1 MQARWRFALAVAV
14 LAALMT
20 GPFVL
25 TGVMVWADASG
36 EARATLRLLAGQWLP
51 LGLLTTATGFALGI
65 ALLARLFRHYVQG
78 LLRMAEG
85 LDVLRRANPG
95 FRVPEEGPREV
106 VALAQAINRIADE
119 RDRLLAGLD
128 ERVLEARRAVEEERN
143 RLAALMAQLAEAV
156 IVCNAEG
163 RIILYNEAA
172 RRLERAFGA
181 PATAA
186 ASGWIGLGRS
196 IHALLDPDL
205 VAHVFDSIDALR
217 GQGEV
222 HPSMQVVTAT
232 PAGALIRVRVSP
244 IAGEAA
250 GEEISGYVLML
261 EDVTDQIEREAS
273 RNELL
278 FELTEGNRAAIA
290 NIRLAA
296 EMLHLPDVDEAMRA
310 RFHAVIVREVE
321 AVSERLEAA
330 SRAFA
335 DALRARWP
343 LEPMRGAD
351 LVRAA
356 EAYLRRRLD
365 VALKL
370 EILDEELWF
379 DADHFSL
386 LQALAFLAG
395 RLVEDYGVRTLR
407 LRLSGDDRLVY
418 LDLMWS
424 GGSLSNEIVTGWELE
439 PLGLGGT
446 RSPLTLRDV
455 LERHGAAMWFDR
467 EKARHRAFVR
477 LALPRKRSVRR
488 LPPPATPA
496 VPTTQ
501 EEGRPE
507 FYDFDLF
514 AWSAEATALEDRP
527 LTELSYTV
535 FDTETTGLDPAGG
548 DEIIQI
554 GATRIVN
561 GRLLKHESF
570 EQLIDPRRPLDPASI
585 AVHHITPEM
594 LEGQPT
600 IEEVLPAFHRF
611 AQDTV
616 LVAHNAAFDMRFL
629 QLKEEK
635 LGIRFDQ
642 PVLDTLLL
650 AAFILPNQE
659 HSLEALARYFG
670 VRVFGRHTALGDALV
685 TAEIFLKMIP
695 LLAEKGV
702 VTLRQAR
709 EASQQ
714 TYYARLRY

>member
-25 TGVMVWADASG
+25 TAVMVWADTPAETRS
-36 EARATLRLLAGQWLP
+36 ALHLLADRWLP
-51 LGLLTTATGFALGI
+51 LGVLTTLAGFAVGI
-65 ALLARLFRHYVQG
+65 ALLGRLFRHYVQG

-85 LDVLRRANPG
+85 LDVLRRANSG

-106 VALAQAINRIADE
+106 VSLAQAINRLADD
-119 RDRLLAGLD
+119 RDRLLAELD
-128 ERVLEARRAVEEERN
+128 ARVSEARRAVEEERN

-172 RRLERAFGA
+172 RRLERAFGTS
-181 PATAA
+181 ATA

-205 VAHVFDSIDALR
+205 VAYVFDALEARR
-217 GQGEV
+217 GGGEA
-222 HPSMQVVTAT
+222 HPQLQVVTAT
-232 PAGALIRVRVSP
+232 PAGSLIRVRVSP

-261 EDVTDQIEREAS
+261 EDVTEQIEREAA

-310 RFHAVIVREVE
+310 RFHAVIAREVE

-356 EAYLRRRLD
+356 AAYLQRRLE

-407 LRLSGDDRLVY
+407 LRLSGDERLVY

-439 PLGLGGT
+439 PLSLGGT
-446 RSPLTLRDV
+446 RSPLTLREV

-477 LALPRKRSVRR
+477 LALPRKQSVR
-488 LPPPATPA
+488 LPPAA
-496 VPTTQ
+496 APTMPPL

-514 AWSAEATALEDRP
+514 AWSDKAGALEDRP

-535 FDTETTGLDPAGG
+535 FDTETTGLDPTGG

-600 IEEVLPAFHRF
+600 IAEVLPAFHRF
-611 AQDTV
+611 AHDTV

-650 AAFILPNQE
+650 AAFLLPNQE
-659 HSLEALARYFG
+659 HSLEALALYFG

>member
-25 TGVMVWADASG
+25 TAVMVWADTPAETRS
-36 EARATLRLLAGQWLP
+36 ALHLLADRWLP
-51 LGLLTTATGFALGI
+51 LGVLTTLAGFAVGI
-65 ALLARLFRHYVQG
+65 ALLGRLFRHYVQG

-85 LDVLRRANPG
+85 LDVLRRANSG

-106 VALAQAINRIADE
+106 VSLAQAINRLADD
-119 RDRLLAGLD
+119 RDRLLAELD
-128 ERVLEARRAVEEERN
+128 ARVSEARRAVEEERN

-172 RRLERAFGA
+172 RRLERAFGTS
-181 PATAA
+181 ATA

-205 VAHVFDSIDALR
+205 VAYVFDALEARR
-217 GQGEV
+217 GGGEA
-222 HPSMQVVTAT
+222 HPQLQVVTAT
-232 PAGALIRVRVSP
+232 PAGSLIRVRVSP
-244 IAGEAA
+244 IAGEAT

-261 EDVTDQIEREAS
+261 EDVTEQIEREAA

-310 RFHAVIVREVE
+310 RFHAVIAREVE

-356 EAYLRRRLD
+356 AAYLQRRLE

-407 LRLSGDDRLVY
+407 LRLSGDERLVY

-439 PLGLGGT
+439 PLSLGGT
-446 RSPLTLRDV
+446 RSPLTLREV

-477 LALPRKRSVRR
+477 LALPRKQSVR
-488 LPPPATPA
+488 LPPAA
-496 VPTTQ
+496 APTMPPL

-514 AWSAEATALEDRP
+514 AWSDKAGALEDRP
-527 LTELSYTV
+527 LAELSYTV

-600 IEEVLPAFHRF
+600 IAEVLPAFHRF
-611 AQDTV
+611 AHDTV

-650 AAFILPNQE
+650 AAFLLPNQE
-659 HSLEALARYFG
+659 HSLEALALYFG

>member
-1 MQARWRFALAVAV
+1 MQARWRFALTVAV

-25 TGVMVWADASG
+25 TAVMVWADTPAETRS
-36 EARATLRLLAGQWLP
+36 ALHLLADRWLP
-51 LGLLTTATGFALGI
+51 LGVLTTLAGFAVGI
-65 ALLARLFRHYVQG
+65 ALLGRLFRHYVQG

-106 VALAQAINRIADE
+106 VSLAQAINRLADD
-119 RDRLLAGLD
+119 RDRLLAELD
-128 ERVLEARRAVEEERN
+128 ARVSEARRAVEEERN

-172 RRLERAFGA
+172 RRLERAFGTS
-181 PATAA
+181 ATA

-205 VAHVFDSIDALR
+205 VAYVFDALEARR
-217 GQGEV
+217 GGGEA
-222 HPSMQVVTAT
+222 HPQLQVVTAT
-232 PAGALIRVRVSP
+232 PAGSLIRVRVSP

-261 EDVTDQIEREAS
+261 EDVTEQIEREAA

-310 RFHAVIVREVE
+310 RFHAVIAREVE

-356 EAYLRRRLD
+356 AAYLQRRLE

-407 LRLSGDDRLVY
+407 LRLSGDERLVY

-439 PLGLGGT
+439 PLSLGGT
-446 RSPLTLRDV
+446 RSPLTLREV

-477 LALPRKRSVRR
+477 LALPRKQSVR
-488 LPPPATPA
+488 LPPAA
-496 VPTTQ
+496 VPTMPPL

-514 AWSAEATALEDRP
+514 AWSDKAGALEDRP

-535 FDTETTGLDPAGG
+535 FDTETTGLDPTGG

-600 IEEVLPAFHRF
+600 IAEVLPAFHRF
-611 AQDTV
+611 AHDTV

-635 LGIRFDQ
+635 LRIRFDQ

-650 AAFILPNQE
+650 AAFLLPNQE
-659 HSLEALARYFG
+659 HSLEALALYFG

>member
-25 TGVMVWADASG
+25 TAVMIWADTPAETRS
-36 EARATLRLLAGQWLP
+36 ALHLLADRWLP
-51 LGLLTTATGFALGI
+51 LGVLTTLAGFAVGI
-65 ALLARLFRHYVQG
+65 ALLGRLFRHYVQG

-85 LDVLRRANPG
+85 LDVLRRANSG

-106 VALAQAINRIADE
+106 VSLAQAINRLADD
-119 RDRLLAGLD
+119 RDRLLAELD
-128 ERVLEARRAVEEERN
+128 ARVSEARRAVEEERN

-172 RRLERAFGA
+172 RRLERAFGTS
-181 PATAA
+181 ATA

-205 VAHVFDSIDALR
+205 VAYVFDTLEARR
-217 GQGEV
+217 GQGEA
-222 HPSMQVVTAT
+222 HPQLQVVTAT
-232 PAGALIRVRVSP
+232 PAGSLIRVRVSP
-244 IAGEAA
+244 IAGEAT

-261 EDVTDQIEREAS
+261 EDVTEQIEREAA

-310 RFHAVIVREVE
+310 RFHAVIAREVE

-356 EAYLRRRLD
+356 PAYLQRRLE

-407 LRLSGDDRLVY
+407 LRLSGDERLVY

-424 GGSLSNEIVTGWELE
+424 GVSLSNEIVTGWELE
-439 PLGLGGT
+439 PLSLGGT
-446 RSPLTLRDV
+446 RSPLTLREV

-477 LALPRKRSVRR
+477 LALPRKQSVR
-488 LPPPATPA
+488 LPPAA
-496 VPTTQ
+496 VPTMPPL

-514 AWSAEATALEDRP
+514 AWSDKAGALEDRP
-527 LTELSYTV
+527 LAELSYTV

-600 IEEVLPAFHRF
+600 IAEVLPAFHRF
-611 AQDTV
+611 AHDTV

-650 AAFILPNQE
+650 AAFLLPNQE
-659 HSLEALARYFG
+659 HSLEALALYFG

-702 VTLRQAR
+702 ITLRQAR

>member
-25 TGVMVWADASG
+25 TAVMIWADTPAETRS
-36 EARATLRLLAGQWLP
+36 ALHLLADRWLP
-51 LGLLTTATGFALGI
+51 LGVLTTLAGFAVGI
-65 ALLARLFRHYVQG
+65 ALLGRLFRHYVQG

-106 VALAQAINRIADE
+106 VSLAQAINRLADD
-119 RDRLLAGLD
+119 RDRLLAELD
-128 ERVLEARRAVEEERN
+128 ARVSEARRAVEEERN

-172 RRLERAFGA
+172 RRLERAFGTS
-181 PATAA
+181 ATA

-205 VAHVFDSIDALR
+205 VAYVFDTLEARR
-217 GQGEV
+217 GQGEA
-222 HPSMQVVTAT
+222 HPQLQVVTAT
-232 PAGALIRVRVSP
+232 PAGSLIRVRVSP
-244 IAGEAA
+244 IAGEAT

-261 EDVTDQIEREAS
+261 EDVTEQIEREAA

-310 RFHAVIVREVE
+310 RFHAVIAREVE

-356 EAYLRRRLD
+356 AAYLQRRLE
-365 VALKL
+365 VAVKL

-407 LRLSGDDRLVY
+407 LRLSGDERLVY

-446 RSPLTLRDV
+446 RSPLTLREV

-477 LALPRKRSVRR
+477 LALPRKQSVR
-488 LPPPATPA
+488 LPPAA
-496 VPTTQ
+496 VPTMPPL

-514 AWSAEATALEDRP
+514 AWSDKAGALEDRP
-527 LTELSYTV
+527 LAELSYTV

-600 IEEVLPAFHRF
+600 IAEVLPAFHRF
-611 AQDTV
+611 AHDTV

-650 AAFILPNQE
+650 AAFLLPNQE
-659 HSLEALARYFG
+659 HSLEALALYFG

-702 VTLRQAR
+702 ITLRQAR

>member
-25 TGVMVWADASG
+25 TAVMIWADTPAETRS
-36 EARATLRLLAGQWLP
+36 ALHLLADRWLP
-51 LGLLTTATGFALGI
+51 LGVLTTLAGFAVGI
-65 ALLARLFRHYVQG
+65 ALLGRLFRHYVQG

-106 VALAQAINRIADE
+106 VALAQAINRLADD
-119 RDRLLAGLD
+119 RDRLLAELD
-128 ERVLEARRAVEEERN
+128 ARVSEARRAVEEERN

-172 RRLERAFGA
+172 RRLERAFGTS
-181 PATAA
+181 ATA

-205 VAHVFDSIDALR
+205 VAYVFDALEARR
-217 GQGEV
+217 GGGEA
-222 HPSMQVVTAT
+222 HPQLQVVTAT
-232 PAGALIRVRVSP
+232 PAGSLIRVRVSP

-261 EDVTDQIEREAS
+261 EDVTEQIEREAA

-310 RFHAVIVREVE
+310 RFHAVIAREVE

-356 EAYLRRRLD
+356 AAYLQRRLE

-407 LRLSGDDRLVY
+407 LRLSGDERLVY

-439 PLGLGGT
+439 PLSLGGT
-446 RSPLTLRDV
+446 RSPLTLREV

-477 LALPRKRSVRR
+477 LALPRKQSVR
-488 LPPPATPA
+488 LPPAA
-496 VPTTQ
+496 APTMPPL

-514 AWSAEATALEDRP
+514 AWSDKAGALEDRP

-600 IEEVLPAFHRF
+600 IAEVLPAFHRF
-611 AQDTV
+611 AHDTV

-650 AAFILPNQE
+650 AAFLLPNQE
-659 HSLEALARYFG
+659 HSLEALALYFG

-702 VTLRQAR
+702 ITLRQAR

-714 TYYARLRY
+714 TSYARLRY

>member
-25 TGVMVWADASG
+25 TAVMIWADTPAETRS
-36 EARATLRLLAGQWLP
+36 ALHLLADRWLP
-51 LGLLTTATGFALGI
+51 LGVLTTLAGFAVGI
-65 ALLARLFRHYVQG
+65 ALLGRLFRHYVQG

-106 VALAQAINRIADE
+106 VSLAQAINRLADD
-119 RDRLLAGLD
+119 RDRLLAELD
-128 ERVLEARRAVEEERN
+128 ARVSEARRAVEEERN

-172 RRLERAFGA
+172 RRLERAFGTS
-181 PATAA
+181 ATA

-205 VAHVFDSIDALR
+205 VAYVFDALEARR
-217 GQGEV
+217 GGGEA
-222 HPSMQVVTAT
+222 HPQLQVVTAT
-232 PAGALIRVRVSP
+232 PAGSLIRVRVSP
-244 IAGEAA
+244 IAGEAT

-261 EDVTDQIEREAS
+261 EDVTEQIEREAA

-310 RFHAVIVREVE
+310 RFHAVIAREVE

-356 EAYLRRRLD
+356 AAYLQRRLE

-407 LRLSGDDRLVY
+407 LRLSGDERLVY

-446 RSPLTLRDV
+446 RSPLTLREV

-477 LALPRKRSVRR
+477 LALPRKQSVR
-488 LPPPATPA
+488 LPPAA
-496 VPTTQ
+496 VPTMPPL

-514 AWSAEATALEDRP
+514 AWSDKAGALEDRP

-600 IEEVLPAFHRF
+600 IAEVLPAFHRF
-611 AQDTV
+611 AHDTV

-650 AAFILPNQE
+650 AAFLLPNQE
-659 HSLEALARYFG
+659 HSLEALALYFG

>member
-25 TGVMVWADASG
+25 TAVMIWADTPAETRS
-36 EARATLRLLAGQWLP
+36 ALHLLADRWLP
-51 LGLLTTATGFALGI
+51 LGVLTTLAGFAVGI
-65 ALLARLFRHYVQG
+65 ALLGRLFRHYVQG

-106 VALAQAINRIADE
+106 VALAQAINRLADD
-119 RDRLLAGLD
+119 RDRLLAELD
-128 ERVLEARRAVEEERN
+128 ARVSEARRAVEEERN

-172 RRLERAFGA
+172 RRLERAFGTS
-181 PATAA
+181 ATA

-205 VAHVFDSIDALR
+205 VAYVFDALEARR
-217 GQGEV
+217 GGGEA
-222 HPSMQVVTAT
+222 HPQLQVVTAT
-232 PAGALIRVRVSP
+232 PAGSLIRVRVSP

-261 EDVTDQIEREAS
+261 EDVTEQIEREAA

-310 RFHAVIVREVE
+310 RFHAVIAREVE

-356 EAYLRRRLD
+356 AAYLQRRLE

-407 LRLSGDDRLVY
+407 LRLSGDERLVY

-439 PLGLGGT
+439 PLSLGGT
-446 RSPLTLRDV
+446 RSPLTLREV

-477 LALPRKRSVRR
+477 LALPRKQSVR
-488 LPPPATPA
+488 LPPAA
-496 VPTTQ
+496 APTMPPL

-514 AWSAEATALEDRP
+514 AWSDKAGALEDRP

-600 IEEVLPAFHRF
+600 IAEVLPAFHRF
-611 AQDTV
+611 AHDTV

-650 AAFILPNQE
+650 AAFLLPNQE
-659 HSLEALARYFG
+659 HSLEALALYFG

>member
-25 TGVMVWADASG
+25 TAVMIWADTPAETRS
-36 EARATLRLLAGQWLP
+36 ALHLLADRWLP
-51 LGLLTTATGFALGI
+51 LGVLTTLAGFAVGI
-65 ALLARLFRHYVQG
+65 ALLGRLFRHYVQG

-85 LDVLRRANPG
+85 LDVLRRANSG

-106 VALAQAINRIADE
+106 VSLAQAINRLADD
-119 RDRLLAGLD
+119 RDRLLAELD
-128 ERVLEARRAVEEERN
+128 ARVSEARRAVEEERN

-172 RRLERAFGA
+172 RRLERAFGTS
-181 PATAA
+181 ATA

-205 VAHVFDSIDALR
+205 VAYVFDALEARR
-217 GQGEV
+217 GGGEA
-222 HPSMQVVTAT
+222 HPQLQVVTAT
-232 PAGALIRVRVSP
+232 PAGSLIRVRVSP
-244 IAGEAA
+244 IAGEAT

-261 EDVTDQIEREAS
+261 EDVTEQIEREAA

-310 RFHAVIVREVE
+310 RFHAVIAREVE

-356 EAYLRRRLD
+356 AAYLQRRLE

-370 EILDEELWF
+370 EIHDEELWF

-407 LRLSGDDRLVY
+407 LRLSGDERLVY

-424 GGSLSNEIVTGWELE
+424 GGSLSNEIVTGWELD
-439 PLGLGGT
+439 PLSLGGT
-446 RSPLTLRDV
+446 RSPLTLREV

-477 LALPRKRSVRR
+477 LALPRKQSVR
-488 LPPPATPA
+488 LPPAA
-496 VPTTQ
+496 APTRPPL

-514 AWSAEATALEDRP
+514 AWSDKAGALEDRP
-527 LTELSYTV
+527 LAELSYTV

-600 IEEVLPAFHRF
+600 IAEVLPAFHRF
-611 AQDTV
+611 AHDTV

-635 LGIRFDQ
+635 LRIRFDQ

-650 AAFILPNQE
+650 AAFLLPNQE
-659 HSLEALARYFG
+659 HSLEALALYFG

>member
-25 TGVMVWADASG
+25 TAVMVWADTPAETRS
-36 EARATLRLLAGQWLP
+36 ALHLLADRWLP
-51 LGLLTTATGFALGI
+51 LGVLTTLAGFAVGI
-65 ALLARLFRHYVQG
+65 ALLGRLFRHYVQG

-85 LDVLRRANPG
+85 LDVLRRANSG

-106 VALAQAINRIADE
+106 VSLAQAINRLADD
-119 RDRLLAGLD
+119 RDRLLAELD
-128 ERVLEARRAVEEERN
+128 ARVSEARRAVEEERN

-172 RRLERAFGA
+172 RRLERAFGTS
-181 PATAA
+181 ATA

-205 VAHVFDSIDALR
+205 VAYVFDALEARR
-217 GQGEV
+217 GGGEA
-222 HPSMQVVTAT
+222 HPQLQVVTAT
-232 PAGALIRVRVSP
+232 PAGSLIRVRVSP

-261 EDVTDQIEREAS
+261 EDVTEQIEREAA

-310 RFHAVIVREVE
+310 RFHAVIAREVE

-356 EAYLRRRLD
+356 AAYLQRRLE

-407 LRLSGDDRLVY
+407 LRLSGDERLVY

-439 PLGLGGT
+439 PLSLGGT
-446 RSPLTLRDV
+446 RSPLTLREV

-477 LALPRKRSVRR
+477 LALPRKQSVR
-488 LPPPATPA
+488 LPPAA
-496 VPTTQ
+496 APTMPPL

-514 AWSAEATALEDRP
+514 AWSDKAGALEDRP
-527 LTELSYTV
+527 LAELSYTV
-535 FDTETTGLDPAGG
+535 FDTETTGLDPTGG

-600 IEEVLPAFHRF
+600 IAEVLPAFHRF
-611 AQDTV
+611 AHDTV

-650 AAFILPNQE
+650 AAFLLPNQE
-659 HSLEALARYFG
+659 HSLEALALYFG

>member
-25 TGVMVWADASG
+25 TAVMVWADTPAETRS
-36 EARATLRLLAGQWLP
+36 ALHLLADRWLP
-51 LGLLTTATGFALGI
+51 LGVLTTLAGFAVGI
-65 ALLARLFRHYVQG
+65 ALLGRLFRHYVQG

-106 VALAQAINRIADE
+106 VALAQAINRLADD
-119 RDRLLAGLD
+119 RDRLLAELD
-128 ERVLEARRAVEEERN
+128 ARVSEARRAVEEERN

-172 RRLERAFGA
+172 RRLERAFGTS
-181 PATAA
+181 ATA

-205 VAHVFDSIDALR
+205 VAYVFDALEARR
-217 GQGEV
+217 GGGEA
-222 HPSMQVVTAT
+222 HPQLQVVTAT
-232 PAGALIRVRVSP
+232 PAGSLIRVRVSP

-261 EDVTDQIEREAS
+261 EDVTEQIEREAA

-310 RFHAVIVREVE
+310 RFHAVIAREVE

-356 EAYLRRRLD
+356 AAYLQRRLE

-407 LRLSGDDRLVY
+407 LRLSGDERLVY

-446 RSPLTLRDV
+446 RSPLTLREV

-477 LALPRKRSVRR
+477 LALPRKQSVR
-488 LPPPATPA
+488 LPPAA
-496 VPTTQ
+496 APTMPPL

-514 AWSAEATALEDRP
+514 AWSDKAGALEDRP
-527 LTELSYTV
+527 LAELSYTV

-600 IEEVLPAFHRF
+600 IAEVLPAFHRF
-611 AQDTV
+611 AHDTV

-650 AAFILPNQE
+650 AAFLLPNQE
-659 HSLEALARYFG
+659 HSLEALALYFG

>member
-25 TGVMVWADASG
+25 TAVMVWADTPAETRS
-36 EARATLRLLAGQWLP
+36 ALHLLADRWLP
-51 LGLLTTATGFALGI
+51 LGVLTTLAGFAVGI
-65 ALLARLFRHYVQG
+65 ALLGRLFRHYVQG

-85 LDVLRRANPG
+85 LDVLRRANSG

-106 VALAQAINRIADE
+106 VSLAQAINRLADD
-119 RDRLLAGLD
+119 RDRLLAELD
-128 ERVLEARRAVEEERN
+128 ARVSEARRAVEEERN

-172 RRLERAFGA
+172 RRLERAFGTS
-181 PATAA
+181 ATA

-205 VAHVFDSIDALR
+205 VAYVFDALEARR
-217 GQGEV
+217 GGGEA
-222 HPSMQVVTAT
+222 HPQLQVVTAT
-232 PAGALIRVRVSP
+232 PAGSLIRVRVSP
-244 IAGEAA
+244 IAGEAT

-261 EDVTDQIEREAS
+261 EDVTEQIEREAA

-310 RFHAVIVREVE
+310 RFHAVIAREVE

-356 EAYLRRRLD
+356 AAYLQRRLE

-407 LRLSGDDRLVY
+407 LRLSGDERLVY

-439 PLGLGGT
+439 PLSLGGT
-446 RSPLTLRDV
+446 RSPLTLREV

-477 LALPRKRSVRR
+477 LALPRKQSVR
-488 LPPPATPA
+488 LPPAA
-496 VPTTQ
+496 VPTMPPL

-514 AWSAEATALEDRP
+514 AWSDKAGALEDRP
-527 LTELSYTV
+527 LAELSYTV

-600 IEEVLPAFHRF
+600 IAEVLPAFHRF
-611 AQDTV
+611 AHDTV

-650 AAFILPNQE
+650 AAFLLPNQE
-659 HSLEALARYFG
+659 HSLEALALYFG

-702 VTLRQAR
+702 ITLRQAR

>member
-25 TGVMVWADASG
+25 TAVMVWADTPAETRS
-36 EARATLRLLAGQWLP
+36 ALHLLADRWLP
-51 LGLLTTATGFALGI
+51 LGVLTTLAGFAVGI
-65 ALLARLFRHYVQG
+65 ALLGRLFRHYVQG

-85 LDVLRRANPG
+85 LDVLRRANSG

-106 VALAQAINRIADE
+106 VSLAQAINRLADD
-119 RDRLLAGLD
+119 RDRLLAELD
-128 ERVLEARRAVEEERN
+128 ARVSEARRAVEEERN

-172 RRLERAFGA
+172 RRLERAFGTS
-181 PATAA
+181 ATA

-205 VAHVFDSIDALR
+205 VAYVFDALEARR
-217 GQGEV
+217 GGGEA
-222 HPSMQVVTAT
+222 HPQLQVVTAT
-232 PAGALIRVRVSP
+232 PAGSLIRVRVSP
-244 IAGEAA
+244 IAGEAT

-261 EDVTDQIEREAS
+261 EDVTEQIEREAA

-310 RFHAVIVREVE
+310 RFHAVIAREVE

-356 EAYLRRRLD
+356 AAYLQRRLE

-407 LRLSGDDRLVY
+407 LRLSGDERLVY

-439 PLGLGGT
+439 PLSLGGT
-446 RSPLTLRDV
+446 RSPLTLREV

-477 LALPRKRSVRR
+477 LALPRKQSVR
-488 LPPPATPA
+488 LPPAA
-496 VPTTQ
+496 VPTMPPLK
-501 EEGRPE
+501 EGRPE

-514 AWSAEATALEDRP
+514 AWSDKAGALEDRP
-527 LTELSYTV
+527 LAELSYTV

-600 IEEVLPAFHRF
+600 IAEVLPAFHRF
-611 AQDTV
+611 AHDTV

-650 AAFILPNQE
+650 AAFLLPNQE
-659 HSLEALARYFG
+659 HSLEALALYFG

-702 VTLRQAR
+702 ITLRQAR

>member
-25 TGVMVWADASG
+25 TAVMIWADTPAETRS
-36 EARATLRLLAGQWLP
+36 ALHLLADRWLP
-51 LGLLTTATGFALGI
+51 LGVLTTLAGFAVGI
-65 ALLARLFRHYVQG
+65 ALLGRLFRHYVQG

-85 LDVLRRANPG
+85 LDVLRRANSG

-106 VALAQAINRIADE
+106 VSLAQAINRLADD
-119 RDRLLAGLD
+119 RDRLLAELD
-128 ERVLEARRAVEEERN
+128 ARVSEARRAVEEERN

-172 RRLERAFGA
+172 RRLERAFGTS
-181 PATAA
+181 ATA

-205 VAHVFDSIDALR
+205 VAYVFDTLEARR
-217 GQGEV
+217 GQGEA
-222 HPSMQVVTAT
+222 HPQLQVVTAT
-232 PAGALIRVRVSP
+232 PAGSLIRVRVSP
-244 IAGEAA
+244 IAGEAT

-261 EDVTDQIEREAS
+261 EDVTEQIEREAA

-310 RFHAVIVREVE
+310 RFHAVIAREVE

-356 EAYLRRRLD
+356 AAYLQRRLE

-407 LRLSGDDRLVY
+407 LRLSGDERLVY

-446 RSPLTLRDV
+446 RSPLTLREV

-477 LALPRKRSVRR
+477 LALPRKQSVR
-488 LPPPATPA
+488 LPPAA
-496 VPTTQ
+496 VPTMPPL

-514 AWSAEATALEDRP
+514 AWSDKAGALEDRP
-527 LTELSYTV
+527 LAELSYTV

-600 IEEVLPAFHRF
+600 IAEVLPAFHRF
-611 AQDTV
+611 AHDTV

-635 LGIRFDQ
+635 LRIRFDQ

-650 AAFILPNQE
+650 AAFLLPNQE
-659 HSLEALARYFG
+659 HSLEALALYFG

-702 VTLRQAR
+702 ITLRQAR

>member
-25 TGVMVWADASG
+25 TAVMIWADTPAETRS
-36 EARATLRLLAGQWLP
+36 ALHLLADRWLP
-51 LGLLTTATGFALGI
+51 LGVLTTLAGFAVGI
-65 ALLARLFRHYVQG
+65 ALLGRLFRHYVQG

-85 LDVLRRANPG
+85 LDVLRRANSG

-106 VALAQAINRIADE
+106 VSLAQAINRLADD
-119 RDRLLAGLD
+119 RDRLLAELD
-128 ERVLEARRAVEEERN
+128 ARVSEARRAVEEERN

-172 RRLERAFGA
+172 RRLERAFGTS
-181 PATAA
+181 ATA

-205 VAHVFDSIDALR
+205 VAYVFDALEARR
-217 GQGEV
+217 GGGEA
-222 HPSMQVVTAT
+222 HPQLQVVTAT
-232 PAGALIRVRVSP
+232 PAGSLIRVRVSP
-244 IAGEAA
+244 IAGEAT

-261 EDVTDQIEREAS
+261 EDVTEQIEREAA

-310 RFHAVIVREVE
+310 RFHAVIAREVE

-356 EAYLRRRLD
+356 AAYLQRRLE

-407 LRLSGDDRLVY
+407 LRLSGDERLVY

-439 PLGLGGT
+439 PLSLGGT
-446 RSPLTLRDV
+446 RSPLTLREV

-477 LALPRKRSVRR
+477 LALPRKQSVR
-488 LPPPATPA
+488 LPPAA
-496 VPTTQ
+496 VPTMPPL

-514 AWSAEATALEDRP
+514 AWSDKAGALEDRP

-535 FDTETTGLDPAGG
+535 FDTETTGLDPTGG

-570 EQLIDPRRPLDPASI
+570 EQLIDPRRPLDSASI

-600 IEEVLPAFHRF
+600 IAEVLPAFHRF
-611 AQDTV
+611 AHDTV

-635 LGIRFDQ
+635 LRIRFDQ

-650 AAFILPNQE
+650 AAFLLPNQE
-659 HSLEALARYFG
+659 HSLEALALYFG

-702 VTLRQAR
+702 ITLRQAR

>member
-25 TGVMVWADASG
+25 TAVMIWADTPAETRS
-36 EARATLRLLAGQWLP
+36 ALHLLADRWLP
-51 LGLLTTATGFALGI
+51 LGVLTTLAGFAVGI
-65 ALLARLFRHYVQG
+65 ALLGRLFRHYVQG

-106 VALAQAINRIADE
+106 VALAQAINRLADD
-119 RDRLLAGLD
+119 RDRLLAELD
-128 ERVLEARRAVEEERN
+128 ARVSEARRAVEEERN

-172 RRLERAFGA
+172 RRLERAFGTS
-181 PATAA
+181 ATA

-205 VAHVFDSIDALR
+205 VAYVFDTLEARR
-217 GQGEV
+217 GQGEA
-222 HPSMQVVTAT
+222 HPQLQVVTAT
-232 PAGALIRVRVSP
+232 PAGSLIRVRVSP

-261 EDVTDQIEREAS
+261 EDVTEQIEREAA

-310 RFHAVIVREVE
+310 RFHAVIAREVE

-356 EAYLRRRLD
+356 AAYLQRRLE

-407 LRLSGDDRLVY
+407 LRLSGDERLVY

-446 RSPLTLRDV
+446 RSPLTLREV

-477 LALPRKRSVRR
+477 LALPRKQSVR
-488 LPPPATPA
+488 LPPAA
-496 VPTTQ
+496 VPTMPPL

-514 AWSAEATALEDRP
+514 AWSDKAGALEDRP
-527 LTELSYTV
+527 LAELSYTV
-535 FDTETTGLDPAGG
+535 FDTETTGLDATGG

-600 IEEVLPAFHRF
+600 IAEVLPAFHRF
-611 AQDTV
+611 AHDTV

-650 AAFILPNQE
+650 AAFLLPNQE
-659 HSLEALARYFG
+659 HSLEALALYFG

-702 VTLRQAR
+702 ITLRQAR

>member
-25 TGVMVWADASG
+25 TAVMVWADTPAETRS
-36 EARATLRLLAGQWLP
+36 ALHLLADRWLP
-51 LGLLTTATGFALGI
+51 LGVLTTLAGFAVGI
-65 ALLARLFRHYVQG
+65 ALLGRLFRHYVQG

-85 LDVLRRANPG
+85 LDVLRRANSG

-106 VALAQAINRIADE
+106 VSLAQAINRLADD
-119 RDRLLAGLD
+119 RDRLLAELD
-128 ERVLEARRAVEEERN
+128 ARVSEARRAVEEERN

-172 RRLERAFGA
+172 RRLERAFGTS
-181 PATAA
+181 ATA

-205 VAHVFDSIDALR
+205 VAYVFDALEARR
-217 GQGEV
+217 GGGEA
-222 HPSMQVVTAT
+222 HPQLQVVTAT
-232 PAGALIRVRVSP
+232 PAGSLIRVRVSP
-244 IAGEAA
+244 IAGEAT

-261 EDVTDQIEREAS
+261 EDVTEQIEREAA

-310 RFHAVIVREVE
+310 RFHAVIAREVE

-356 EAYLRRRLD
+356 AAYLQRRLE

-407 LRLSGDDRLVY
+407 LRLSGDERLVY

-439 PLGLGGT
+439 PLSLGGT
-446 RSPLTLRDV
+446 RSPLTLREV

-477 LALPRKRSVRR
+477 LALPRKQSVR
-488 LPPPATPA
+488 LPPAA
-496 VPTTQ
+496 APTMPPL

-514 AWSAEATALEDRP
+514 AWSDKAGALEDRP

-535 FDTETTGLDPAGG
+535 FDTETTGLDPTGG

-600 IEEVLPAFHRF
+600 IAEVLPAFHRF
-611 AQDTV
+611 AHDTV

-650 AAFILPNQE
+650 AAFLLPNQE
-659 HSLEALARYFG
+659 HSLEALALYFG

>member
-25 TGVMVWADASG
+25 TAVMVWADTPAETRS
-36 EARATLRLLAGQWLP
+36 ALHLLADRWLP
-51 LGLLTTATGFALGI
+51 LGVLTTLAGFAVGI
-65 ALLARLFRHYVQG
+65 ALLGRLFRHYVQG

-85 LDVLRRANPG
+85 LDVLRRANSG

-106 VALAQAINRIADE
+106 VSLAQAINRLADD
-119 RDRLLAGLD
+119 RDRLLAELD
-128 ERVLEARRAVEEERN
+128 ARVSEARRAVEEERN

-172 RRLERAFGA
+172 RRLERAFGTS
-181 PATAA
+181 ATA

-205 VAHVFDSIDALR
+205 VAYVFDALEARR
-217 GQGEV
+217 GGGEA
-222 HPSMQVVTAT
+222 HPQLQVVTAT
-232 PAGALIRVRVSP
+232 PAGSLIRVRVSP
-244 IAGEAA
+244 IAGEAT

-261 EDVTDQIEREAS
+261 EDVTEQIEREAA

-310 RFHAVIVREVE
+310 RFLAVIAREVE

-356 EAYLRRRLD
+356 AAYLQRRLE

-407 LRLSGDDRLVY
+407 LRLSGDERLVY

-446 RSPLTLRDV
+446 RSPLTLREV

-477 LALPRKRSVRR
+477 LALPRKQSVR
-488 LPPPATPA
+488 LPPAA
-496 VPTTQ
+496 VPTMPPL

-514 AWSAEATALEDRP
+514 AWSDKAGALEDRP
-527 LTELSYTV
+527 LAELSYTV

-600 IEEVLPAFHRF
+600 IAEVLPAFHRF
-611 AQDTV
+611 AHDTV

-635 LGIRFDQ
+635 LRIRFDQ

-650 AAFILPNQE
+650 AAFLLPNQE
-659 HSLEALARYFG
+659 HSLEALALYFG

-702 VTLRQAR
+702 ITLRQAR

>member
-25 TGVMVWADASG
+25 TAVMVWADTPAETRS
-36 EARATLRLLAGQWLP
+36 ALHLLADRWLP
-51 LGLLTTATGFALGI
+51 LGVLTTLAGFAVGI
-65 ALLARLFRHYVQG
+65 ALLGRLFRHYVQG

-85 LDVLRRANPG
+85 LDVLRRANSG

-106 VALAQAINRIADE
+106 VSLAQAINRLADD
-119 RDRLLAGLD
+119 RDRLLAELD
-128 ERVLEARRAVEEERN
+128 ARVSEARRAVEEERN

-172 RRLERAFGA
+172 RRLERAFGTS
-181 PATAA
+181 ATA

-205 VAHVFDSIDALR
+205 VAYVFDALEARR
-217 GQGEV
+217 GGGEA
-222 HPSMQVVTAT
+222 HPQLQVVTAT
-232 PAGALIRVRVSP
+232 PAGSLIRVRVSP
-244 IAGEAA
+244 IAGEAT

-261 EDVTDQIEREAS
+261 EDVTEQIEREAA

-310 RFHAVIVREVE
+310 RFHAVIAREVE

-356 EAYLRRRLD
+356 AAYLQRRLE

-407 LRLSGDDRLVY
+407 LRLSGDERLVY

-439 PLGLGGT
+439 PLSLGGT
-446 RSPLTLRDV
+446 RSPLTLREV

-477 LALPRKRSVRR
+477 LALPRKQSVR
-488 LPPPATPA
+488 LPPAA
-496 VPTTQ
+496 APTMPPL

-514 AWSAEATALEDRP
+514 AWSDKAGALEDRP

-535 FDTETTGLDPAGG
+535 FDTETTGLDPTGG

-570 EQLIDPRRPLDPASI
+570 EQLIDPRRPLDSASI

-600 IEEVLPAFHRF
+600 IAEVLPAFHRF
-611 AQDTV
+611 AHDTV

-650 AAFILPNQE
+650 AAFLLPNQE
-659 HSLEALARYFG
+659 HSLEALALYFG

-702 VTLRQAR
+702 ITLRQAR

>member
-25 TGVMVWADASG
+25 TAVMVWADTPAETRS
-36 EARATLRLLAGQWLP
+36 ALHLLADRWLP
-51 LGLLTTATGFALGI
+51 LGVLTTLAGFAVGI
-65 ALLARLFRHYVQG
+65 ALLGRLFRHYVQG

-85 LDVLRRANPG
+85 LDVLRRANSG

-106 VALAQAINRIADE
+106 VSLAQAINRLADD
-119 RDRLLAGLD
+119 RDRLLAELD
-128 ERVLEARRAVEEERN
+128 ARVSEARRAVEEERN

-172 RRLERAFGA
+172 RRLERAFGTS
-181 PATAA
+181 ATA

-205 VAHVFDSIDALR
+205 VAYVFDALEARR
-217 GQGEV
+217 GGGEA
-222 HPSMQVVTAT
+222 HPQLQVVTAT
-232 PAGALIRVRVSP
+232 PAGSLIRVRVSP
-244 IAGEAA
+244 IAGEAT

-261 EDVTDQIEREAS
+261 EDVTEQIEREAA

-310 RFHAVIVREVE
+310 RFHAVIAREVE

-356 EAYLRRRLD
+356 AAYLQRRLE

-407 LRLSGDDRLVY
+407 LRLSGDERLVY

-446 RSPLTLRDV
+446 RSPLTLREV

-477 LALPRKRSVRR
+477 LALPRKQSVR
-488 LPPPATPA
+488 LPPAA
-496 VPTTQ
+496 VPTMPPL

-514 AWSAEATALEDRP
+514 AWSDKAGALEDRP
-527 LTELSYTV
+527 LAELSYTV

-600 IEEVLPAFHRF
+600 IAEVLPAFHRF
-611 AQDTV
+611 AHDTV

-635 LGIRFDQ
+635 LRIRFDQ

-650 AAFILPNQE
+650 AAFLLPNQE
-659 HSLEALARYFG
+659 HSLEALALYFG

-702 VTLRQAR
+702 ITLRQAR

>member
-1 MQARWRFALAVAV
+1 MGARWRFALAVVV

-20 GPFVL
+20 GPFLL
-25 TGVMVWADASG
+25 TGAMVWADASE
-36 EARATLRLLAGQWLP
+36 EARDALRALAERWLP
-51 LGLLTTATGFALGI
+51 LGGVTTVAGFALGI

-106 VALAQAINRIADE
+106 VTLAQAINRLADE
-119 RDRLLAGLD
+119 RDRLLAELD
-128 ERVLEARRAVEEERN
+128 TRVREARHAVEEERN

-163 RIILYNEAA
+163 RILLYNEAA
-172 RRLERAFGA
+172 RRLAQSFGDS
-181 PATAA
+181 ATVA

-205 VAHVFDSIDALR
+205 VAHVFESLEVMLE
-217 GQGEV
+217 QGEV
-222 HPSMQVVTAT
+222 RPSMQVVTAT
-232 PAGALIRVRVSP
+232 PAGALVRVRVSP

-250 GEEISGYVLML
+250 KEQISGYVLML

-310 RFHAVIVREVE
+310 RFRAVIAREVE
-321 AVSERLEAA
+321 AVSTRLDVA

-351 LVRAA
+351 LLHAA
-356 EAYLRRRLD
+356 AAYLKRRLD
-365 VALKL
+365 VVLEL

-379 DADHFSL
+379 EADHFSL

-395 RLVEDYGVRTLR
+395 RLVEDYGAPMLR

-418 LDLMWS
+418 LDLVWS

-455 LERHGAAMWFDR
+455 LDRHGAAMWFDR

-477 LALPRKRSVRR
+477 LALPRKQSVR
-488 LPPPATPA
+488 LPPSATPA
-496 VPTTQ
+496 VPAL

-514 AWSAEATALEDRP
+514 AWSDKATALEDRS
-527 LTELSYTV
+527 LAELSYTV
-535 FDTETTGLDPAGG
+535 FDTETTGLDPSGG

-635 LGIRFDQ
+635 LGVRFDQ

-650 AAFILPNQE
+650 AAFLLPNQE
-659 HSLEALARYFG
+659 HSLEALAHYFG
-670 VRVFGRHTALGDALV
+670 VRVLGRHTALGDALV

>member
-25 TGVMVWADASG
+25 TAVMVWADTPAETRS
-36 EARATLRLLAGQWLP
+36 ALHLLADRWLP
-51 LGLLTTATGFALGI
+51 LGVLTTLAGFAVGI
-65 ALLARLFRHYVQG
+65 ALLGRLFRHYVQG

-85 LDVLRRANPG
+85 LDVLRRANSG

-106 VALAQAINRIADE
+106 VSLAQAINRLADD
-119 RDRLLAGLD
+119 RDRLLAELD
-128 ERVLEARRAVEEERN
+128 ARVSEARRAVEEERN

-172 RRLERAFGA
+172 RRLERAFGTS
-181 PATAA
+181 ATA

-205 VAHVFDSIDALR
+205 VAYVFDALEARR
-217 GQGEV
+217 GGGEA
-222 HPSMQVVTAT
+222 HPQLQVVTAT
-232 PAGALIRVRVSP
+232 PAGSLIRVRVSP

-261 EDVTDQIEREAS
+261 EDVTEQIEREAA

-310 RFHAVIVREVE
+310 RFHAVIAREVE

-356 EAYLRRRLD
+356 AAYLQRRLE

-407 LRLSGDDRLVY
+407 LRLSGDERLVY

-439 PLGLGGT
+439 PLSLGGT
-446 RSPLTLRDV
+446 RSPLTLREV

-477 LALPRKRSVRR
+477 LALPRKQSVR
-488 LPPPATPA
+488 LPPAA
-496 VPTTQ
+496 APTMPPL

-514 AWSAEATALEDRP
+514 AWSDKAGALEDRP

-535 FDTETTGLDPAGG
+535 FDTETTGLDPTGG

-594 LEGQPT
+594 LEGHPT
-600 IEEVLPAFHRF
+600 IAEVLPAFHRF
-611 AQDTV
+611 AHDTV

-635 LGIRFDQ
+635 LRIRFDQ

-650 AAFILPNQE
+650 AAFLLPNQE
-659 HSLEALARYFG
+659 HSLEALALYFG

-702 VTLRQAR
+702 ITLRQAR

>member
-25 TGVMVWADASG
+25 TAVMVWADTPAETRS
-36 EARATLRLLAGQWLP
+36 ALHLLADRWLP
-51 LGLLTTATGFALGI
+51 LGVLTTLAGFAVGI
-65 ALLARLFRHYVQG
+65 ALLGRLFRHYVQG

-106 VALAQAINRIADE
+106 VALAQAINRLADD
-119 RDRLLAGLD
+119 RDRLLAELD
-128 ERVLEARRAVEEERN
+128 ARVSEARRAVEEERN

-172 RRLERAFGA
+172 RRLERAFGTS
-181 PATAA
+181 ATA

-205 VAHVFDSIDALR
+205 VAYVFDALEARR
-217 GQGEV
+217 GGGEA
-222 HPSMQVVTAT
+222 HPQLQVVTAT
-232 PAGALIRVRVSP
+232 PAGSLIRVRVSP
-244 IAGEAA
+244 IAGEAT

-261 EDVTDQIEREAS
+261 EDVTEQIEREAA

-310 RFHAVIVREVE
+310 RFHAVIAREVE

-356 EAYLRRRLD
+356 AAYLQRRLE

-407 LRLSGDDRLVY
+407 LRLSGDERLVY

-446 RSPLTLRDV
+446 RSPLTLREV

-477 LALPRKRSVRR
+477 LALPRKQSVR
-488 LPPPATPA
+488 LPPAA
-496 VPTTQ
+496 VPTMPPL

-514 AWSAEATALEDRP
+514 AWSDKAGALEDRP
-527 LTELSYTV
+527 LAELSYTV

-600 IEEVLPAFHRF
+600 IAEVLPAFHRF
-611 AQDTV
+611 AHDTV

-650 AAFILPNQE
+650 AAFLLPNQE
-659 HSLEALARYFG
+659 HSLEALALYFG

>member
-25 TGVMVWADASG
+25 TAVMVWADTPAETRS
-36 EARATLRLLAGQWLP
+36 ALHLLADRWLP
-51 LGLLTTATGFALGI
+51 LGVLTTLAGFAVGI
-65 ALLARLFRHYVQG
+65 ALLGRLFRHYVQG

-85 LDVLRRANPG
+85 LDVLRRANSG

-106 VALAQAINRIADE
+106 VSLAQAINRLADD
-119 RDRLLAGLD
+119 RDRLLAELD
-128 ERVLEARRAVEEERN
+128 ARVSEARRAVEEERN

-172 RRLERAFGA
+172 RRLERAFGTS
-181 PATAA
+181 ATA

-205 VAHVFDSIDALR
+205 VAYVFDTLEARR
-217 GQGEV
+217 GQGEA
-222 HPSMQVVTAT
+222 HPQLQVVTAT
-232 PAGALIRVRVSP
+232 PAGSLIRVRVSP
-244 IAGEAA
+244 IAGEAT

-261 EDVTDQIEREAS
+261 EDVTEQIEREAA

-310 RFHAVIVREVE
+310 RFHAVIAREVE

-356 EAYLRRRLD
+356 AAYLQRRLE

-407 LRLSGDDRLVY
+407 LRLSGDERLVY

-439 PLGLGGT
+439 PLSLGGT
-446 RSPLTLRDV
+446 RSPLTLREV

-477 LALPRKRSVRR
+477 LALPRKQSVR
-488 LPPPATPA
+488 LPPAA
-496 VPTTQ
+496 APTMPPL

-514 AWSAEATALEDRP
+514 AWSDKAGALEDRP

-535 FDTETTGLDPAGG
+535 FDTETTGLDPTGG

-600 IEEVLPAFHRF
+600 IAEVLPAFHRF
-611 AQDTV
+611 AHDTV

-635 LGIRFDQ
+635 LRIRFDQ

-650 AAFILPNQE
+650 AAFLLPNQE
-659 HSLEALARYFG
+659 HSLEALALYFG

-702 VTLRQAR
+702 ITLRQAR

>member
-25 TGVMVWADASG
+25 TAVMIWADTPAETRS
-36 EARATLRLLAGQWLP
+36 ALHLLADRWLP
-51 LGLLTTATGFALGI
+51 LGVLTTLAGFAVGI
-65 ALLARLFRHYVQG
+65 ALLGRLFRHYVQG

-106 VALAQAINRIADE
+106 VALAQAINRLADD
-119 RDRLLAGLD
+119 RDRLLAELD
-128 ERVLEARRAVEEERN
+128 ARVSEARRAVEEERN

-172 RRLERAFGA
+172 RRLERAFGTS
-181 PATAA
+181 ATA

-205 VAHVFDSIDALR
+205 VAYVFDTLEARR
-217 GQGEV
+217 GQGEA
-222 HPSMQVVTAT
+222 HPQLQVVTTT
-232 PAGALIRVRVSP
+232 PAGSLIRVRVSP

-261 EDVTDQIEREAS
+261 EDVTEQIEREAA

-310 RFHAVIVREVE
+310 RFHAVIAREVE

-356 EAYLRRRLD
+356 AAYLQRRLE

-407 LRLSGDDRLVY
+407 LRLSGDERLVY

-439 PLGLGGT
+439 PLSLGGT
-446 RSPLTLRDV
+446 RSPLTLREV

-477 LALPRKRSVRR
+477 LALPRKQSVR
-488 LPPPATPA
+488 LPPAA
-496 VPTTQ
+496 APTMPPL

-514 AWSAEATALEDRP
+514 AWSDKAGALEDRP
-527 LTELSYTV
+527 LAELSYTV

-600 IEEVLPAFHRF
+600 IAEVLPAFHRF
-611 AQDTV
+611 AHDTV

-650 AAFILPNQE
+650 AAFLLPNQE
-659 HSLEALARYFG
+659 HSLEALALYFG

>member
-25 TGVMVWADASG
+25 TAVMIWADTPAETRS
-36 EARATLRLLAGQWLP
+36 ALHLLADRWLP
-51 LGLLTTATGFALGI
+51 LGVLTTLAGFAVGI
-65 ALLARLFRHYVQG
+65 ALLGRLFRHYVQG

-85 LDVLRRANPG
+85 LDVLRRANSG

-106 VALAQAINRIADE
+106 VSLAQAINRLADD
-119 RDRLLAGLD
+119 RDRLLAELD
-128 ERVLEARRAVEEERN
+128 ARVSEARRAVEEERN

-172 RRLERAFGA
+172 RRLERAFGTS
-181 PATAA
+181 ATA

-205 VAHVFDSIDALR
+205 VAYVFDALEARR
-217 GQGEV
+217 GGGEA
-222 HPSMQVVTAT
+222 HPQLQVVTAT
-232 PAGALIRVRVSP
+232 PAGSLIRVRVSP
-244 IAGEAA
+244 IAGEAT

-261 EDVTDQIEREAS
+261 EDVTEQIEREAA

-310 RFHAVIVREVE
+310 RFHAVIAREVE

-356 EAYLRRRLD
+356 AAYLQRRLE

-407 LRLSGDDRLVY
+407 LRLSGDERLVY

-446 RSPLTLRDV
+446 RSPLTLREV

-477 LALPRKRSVRR
+477 LALPRKQSVR
-488 LPPPATPA
+488 LPPAA
-496 VPTTQ
+496 APTMPPL

-514 AWSAEATALEDRP
+514 AWSDKAGALEDRP

-535 FDTETTGLDPAGG
+535 FDTETTGLDPTGG

-600 IEEVLPAFHRF
+600 IAEVLPAFHRF
-611 AQDTV
+611 AHDTV

-650 AAFILPNQE
+650 AAFLLPNQE
-659 HSLEALARYFG
+659 HSLEALALYFG

>member
-25 TGVMVWADASG
+25 TAVMVWADTPAETRS
-36 EARATLRLLAGQWLP
+36 ALHLLADRWLP
-51 LGLLTTATGFALGI
+51 LGVLTTLAGFAVGI
-65 ALLARLFRHYVQG
+65 ALLGRLFRHYVQG

-106 VALAQAINRIADE
+106 VALAQAINRLADD
-119 RDRLLAGLD
+119 RDRLLAELD
-128 ERVLEARRAVEEERN
+128 ARVSEARRAVEEERN

-172 RRLERAFGA
+172 RRLERAFGTS
-181 PATAA
+181 ATA

-205 VAHVFDSIDALR
+205 VAYVFDTLEARR
-217 GQGEV
+217 GQGEA
-222 HPSMQVVTAT
+222 HPQLQVVTAT
-232 PAGALIRVRVSP
+232 PAGSLIRVRVSP

-261 EDVTDQIEREAS
+261 EDVTEQIEREAA

-310 RFHAVIVREVE
+310 RFHAVIAREVE

-356 EAYLRRRLD
+356 AAYLQRRLE

-407 LRLSGDDRLVY
+407 LRLSGDERLVY

-446 RSPLTLRDV
+446 RSPLTLREV

-477 LALPRKRSVRR
+477 LALPRKQSVR
-488 LPPPATPA
+488 LPPAA
-496 VPTTQ
+496 VPTMPPL

-514 AWSAEATALEDRP
+514 AWSDKAGALEDRP
-527 LTELSYTV
+527 LAELSYTV
-535 FDTETTGLDPAGG
+535 FDTETTGLDPTGG

-600 IEEVLPAFHRF
+600 IAEVLPAFHRF
-611 AQDTV
+611 AHDTV

-650 AAFILPNQE
+650 AAFLLPNQE
-659 HSLEALARYFG
+659 HSLEALALYFG

-702 VTLRQAR
+702 ITLRQAR

>member
-25 TGVMVWADASG
+25 TAVMIWADTPAETRS
-36 EARATLRLLAGQWLP
+36 ALHLLADRWLP
-51 LGLLTTATGFALGI
+51 LGVLTTLAGFAVGI
-65 ALLARLFRHYVQG
+65 ALLGRLFRHYVQG

-106 VALAQAINRIADE
+106 VALAQAINRLADD
-119 RDRLLAGLD
+119 RDRLLAELD
-128 ERVLEARRAVEEERN
+128 ARVSEARRAVEEERN

-172 RRLERAFGA
+172 RRLERAFGTS
-181 PATAA
+181 ATA

-205 VAHVFDSIDALR
+205 VAYVFDTLEARR
-217 GQGEV
+217 GQGEA
-222 HPSMQVVTAT
+222 HPQLQVVTAT
-232 PAGALIRVRVSP
+232 PAGSLIRVRVSP
-244 IAGEAA
+244 IAGEAT

-261 EDVTDQIEREAS
+261 EDVTEQIEREAA

-310 RFHAVIVREVE
+310 RFHAVIAREVE

-356 EAYLRRRLD
+356 AAYLQRRLE

-407 LRLSGDDRLVY
+407 LRLSGDERLVY

-439 PLGLGGT
+439 PLSLGGT
-446 RSPLTLRDV
+446 RSPLTLREV

-477 LALPRKRSVRR
+477 LALPRKQSVR
-488 LPPPATPA
+488 LPPAA
-496 VPTTQ
+496 APTMPPL

-514 AWSAEATALEDRP
+514 AWSDKAGALEDRP
-527 LTELSYTV
+527 LAELSYTV

-600 IEEVLPAFHRF
+600 IAEVLPAFHRF
-611 AQDTV
+611 AHDTV

-635 LGIRFDQ
+635 LRIRFDQ

-650 AAFILPNQE
+650 AAFLLPNQE
-659 HSLEALARYFG
+659 HSLEALALYFG

-702 VTLRQAR
+702 ITLRQAR

>member
-1 MQARWRFALAVAV
+1 MPARWRFALAVAV

-25 TGVMVWADASG
+25 TAVLVWADTPA
-36 EARATLRLLAGQWLP
+36 ETRAALQLLAGRWLP
-51 LGLLTTATGFALGI
+51 LGVLTTLAGFAVGI

-95 FRVPEEGPREV
+95 FRVTEEGPHEV
-106 VALAQAINRIADE
+106 VALARAINRLADE

-163 RIILYNEAA
+163 RILLYNEAA

-181 PATAA
+181 AATAA

-205 VAHVFDSIDALR
+205 VAYVFDTLEALR
-217 GQGEV
+217 AQGEA
-222 HPSMQVVTAT
+222 HPQLQVVTAT
-232 PAGALIRVRVSP
+232 PAGSLVRVRVSP
-244 IAGEAA
+244 VTGERSQEA
-250 GEEISGYVLML
+250 ITGYVLML
-261 EDVTDQIEREAS
+261 EDVTEQIEREAS

-310 RFHAVIVREVE
+310 RFHAVIAREVE

-356 EAYLRRRLD
+356 AAYLQRRLE

-407 LRLSGDDRLVY
+407 LRLSGDERLVY

-446 RSPLTLRDV
+446 RSPLTLREV

-477 LALPRKRSVRR
+477 LALPRKRSVR
-488 LPPPATPA
+488 LPPATAPA
-496 VPTTQ
+496 VPSL

-514 AWSAEATALEDRP
+514 AWSDKATALEDRP
-527 LTELSYTV
+527 LAELSYTV
-535 FDTETTGLDPAGG
+535 FDTETTGLDPTGG

-611 AQDTV
+611 AQETV

-629 QLKEEK
+629 QLKEDK

-650 AAFILPNQE
+650 AAFLLPNQE

-670 VRVFGRHTALGDALV
+670 VRVVGRHTALGDALV

-695 LLAEKGV
+695 LLADKGV

>member
-25 TGVMVWADASG
+25 TAVMVWADTPAETRS
-36 EARATLRLLAGQWLP
+36 ALHLLADRWLP
-51 LGLLTTATGFALGI
+51 LGVLTTLAGFAVGI
-65 ALLARLFRHYVQG
+65 ALLGRLFRHYVQG

-85 LDVLRRANPG
+85 LDVLRRANSG

-106 VALAQAINRIADE
+106 VALAQAINRLADD
-119 RDRLLAGLD
+119 RDRLLAELD
-128 ERVLEARRAVEEERN
+128 ARVSEARRAVEEERN

-172 RRLERAFGA
+172 RRLERAFGTS
-181 PATAA
+181 ATA

-205 VAHVFDSIDALR
+205 VAYVFDALEARR
-217 GQGEV
+217 GGGEA
-222 HPSMQVVTAT
+222 HPQLQVVTAT
-232 PAGALIRVRVSP
+232 PAGSLIRVRVSP

-261 EDVTDQIEREAS
+261 EDVTEQIEREAA

-310 RFHAVIVREVE
+310 RFHAVIAREVE

-356 EAYLRRRLD
+356 AAYLQRRLE

-407 LRLSGDDRLVY
+407 LRLSGDERLVY

-439 PLGLGGT
+439 PLSLGGT
-446 RSPLTLRDV
+446 RSPLTLREV

-477 LALPRKRSVRR
+477 LALPRKQSVR
-488 LPPPATPA
+488 LPPAA
-496 VPTTQ
+496 APTMPPL

-514 AWSAEATALEDRP
+514 AWSDKAGALKDRP

-535 FDTETTGLDPAGG
+535 FDTETTGLDPTGG

-600 IEEVLPAFHRF
+600 IAEVLPAFHRF
-611 AQDTV
+611 AHDTV

-650 AAFILPNQE
+650 AAFLLPNQE
-659 HSLEALARYFG
+659 HSLEALALYFG

-702 VTLRQAR
+702 ITLRQAR

>member
-25 TGVMVWADASG
+25 TAVMVWADTPAETRS
-36 EARATLRLLAGQWLP
+36 ALHLLADRWLP
-51 LGLLTTATGFALGI
+51 LGVLTTLAGFAVGI
-65 ALLARLFRHYVQG
+65 ALLGRLFRHYVQG

-85 LDVLRRANPG
+85 LDVLRRANSG

-106 VALAQAINRIADE
+106 VSLAQAINRLADD
-119 RDRLLAGLD
+119 RDRLLAELD
-128 ERVLEARRAVEEERN
+128 ARVSEARRAVEEERN

-172 RRLERAFGA
+172 RRLERAFGTS
-181 PATAA
+181 ATA

-205 VAHVFDSIDALR
+205 VAYVFDALEARR
-217 GQGEV
+217 GGGEA
-222 HPSMQVVTAT
+222 HPQLQVVTAT
-232 PAGALIRVRVSP
+232 PAGSLIRVRVSP
-244 IAGEAA
+244 IAGEAT

-261 EDVTDQIEREAS
+261 EDVTEQIEREAA

-310 RFHAVIVREVE
+310 RFHAVIAREVE

-356 EAYLRRRLD
+356 AAYLQRRLE

-407 LRLSGDDRLVY
+407 LRLSGDERLVY

-439 PLGLGGT
+439 PLSLGGT
-446 RSPLTLRDV
+446 RSPLTLREV

-477 LALPRKRSVRR
+477 LALPRKQSVR
-488 LPPPATPA
+488 LPPAA
-496 VPTTQ
+496 VPTMPPLK
-501 EEGRPE
+501 EGRPE

-514 AWSAEATALEDRP
+514 AWSDKAGALEDRP
-527 LTELSYTV
+527 LAELSYTV

-600 IEEVLPAFHRF
+600 IAEVLPAFHRF
-611 AQDTV
+611 AHDTV

-635 LGIRFDQ
+635 LRIRFDQ

-650 AAFILPNQE
+650 AAFLLPNQE
-659 HSLEALARYFG
+659 HSLEALALYFG

-702 VTLRQAR
+702 ITLRQAR

>member
-25 TGVMVWADASG
+25 TAVMVWADTPAETRS
-36 EARATLRLLAGQWLP
+36 ALHLLADRWLP
-51 LGLLTTATGFALGI
+51 LGVLTTLAGFAVGI
-65 ALLARLFRHYVQG
+65 ALLGRLFRHYVQG

-106 VALAQAINRIADE
+106 VSLAQAINRLADD
-119 RDRLLAGLD
+119 RDRLLAELD
-128 ERVLEARRAVEEERN
+128 ARVSEARRAVEEERN

-172 RRLERAFGA
+172 RRLERAFGTS
-181 PATAA
+181 ATA

-205 VAHVFDSIDALR
+205 VAYVFDALEARR
-217 GQGEV
+217 GGGEA
-222 HPSMQVVTAT
+222 HPQLQVVTAT
-232 PAGALIRVRVSP
+232 PAGSLIRVRVSP
-244 IAGEAA
+244 IAGEAT

-261 EDVTDQIEREAS
+261 EDVTEQIEREAA

-310 RFHAVIVREVE
+310 RFHAVIAREVE

-356 EAYLRRRLD
+356 AAYLQRRLE

-407 LRLSGDDRLVY
+407 LRLSGDERLVY

-446 RSPLTLRDV
+446 RSPLTLREV

-477 LALPRKRSVRR
+477 LALPRKQSVR
-488 LPPPATPA
+488 LPPAA
-496 VPTTQ
+496 VPTMPPL

-514 AWSAEATALEDRP
+514 AWSDKAGALEDRP
-527 LTELSYTV
+527 LAELSYTV
-535 FDTETTGLDPAGG
+535 FDTETTGLDPTGG

-600 IEEVLPAFHRF
+600 IAEVLPAFHRF
-611 AQDTV
+611 AHDTV

-650 AAFILPNQE
+650 AAFLLPNQE
-659 HSLEALARYFG
+659 HSLEALALYFG

-702 VTLRQAR
+702 ITLRQAR

>member
-25 TGVMVWADASG
+25 TAVMIWADTPAETRS
-36 EARATLRLLAGQWLP
+36 ALHLLADRWLP
-51 LGLLTTATGFALGI
+51 LGVLTTLAGFAVGI
-65 ALLARLFRHYVQG
+65 ALLGRLFRHYVQG

-106 VALAQAINRIADE
+106 VALAQAINRLADD
-119 RDRLLAGLD
+119 RDRLLAELD
-128 ERVLEARRAVEEERN
+128 ARVSEARRAVEEERN

-172 RRLERAFGA
+172 RRLERAFGTS
-181 PATAA
+181 ATA

-205 VAHVFDSIDALR
+205 VAYVFDALEARR
-217 GQGEV
+217 GGGEA
-222 HPSMQVVTAT
+222 HPQLQVVTAT
-232 PAGALIRVRVSP
+232 PAGSLIRVRVSP

-261 EDVTDQIEREAS
+261 EDVTEQIEREAA

-310 RFHAVIVREVE
+310 RFHAVIAREVE

-356 EAYLRRRLD
+356 AAYLQRRLE

-407 LRLSGDDRLVY
+407 LRLSGDERLVY

-446 RSPLTLRDV
+446 RSPLTLREV

-477 LALPRKRSVRR
+477 LALPRKQSVR
-488 LPPPATPA
+488 LPPAA
-496 VPTTQ
+496 VPTMPPL

-514 AWSAEATALEDRP
+514 AWSDKAGALEDRP
-527 LTELSYTV
+527 LAELSYTV

-600 IEEVLPAFHRF
+600 IAEVLPAFHRF
-611 AQDTV
+611 AHDTV

-650 AAFILPNQE
+650 AAFLLPNQE
-659 HSLEALARYFG
+659 HSLEALALYFG

-702 VTLRQAR
+702 ITLRQAR

>member
-25 TGVMVWADASG
+25 TAVMVWADTPAETRS
-36 EARATLRLLAGQWLP
+36 ALHLLADRWLP
-51 LGLLTTATGFALGI
+51 LGVLTTLAGFAVGI
-65 ALLARLFRHYVQG
+65 ALLGRLFRHYVQG

-85 LDVLRRANPG
+85 LDVLRRANSG

-106 VALAQAINRIADE
+106 VSLAQAINRLADD
-119 RDRLLAGLD
+119 RDRLLAELD
-128 ERVLEARRAVEEERN
+128 ARVSEARRAVEEERN

-172 RRLERAFGA
+172 RRLERAFGTS
-181 PATAA
+181 ATA

-205 VAHVFDSIDALR
+205 VAYVFDALEARR
-217 GQGEV
+217 GGGEA
-222 HPSMQVVTAT
+222 HPQLQVVTAT
-232 PAGALIRVRVSP
+232 PAGSLIRVRVSP

-261 EDVTDQIEREAS
+261 EDVTEQIEREAA

-310 RFHAVIVREVE
+310 RFHAVIAREVE
-321 AVSERLEAA
+321 AVSERLEVA

-356 EAYLRRRLD
+356 AAYLQRRLE

-407 LRLSGDDRLVY
+407 LRLSGDERLVY

-439 PLGLGGT
+439 PLSLGGT
-446 RSPLTLRDV
+446 RSPLTLREV

-477 LALPRKRSVRR
+477 LALPRKQSVR
-488 LPPPATPA
+488 LPPAA
-496 VPTTQ
+496 APTMPPL

-514 AWSAEATALEDRP
+514 AWSDKAGALEDRP

-535 FDTETTGLDPAGG
+535 FDTETTGLDPTGG

-600 IEEVLPAFHRF
+600 IAEVLPAFHRF
-611 AQDTV
+611 AHDTV

-635 LGIRFDQ
+635 LRIRFDQ

-650 AAFILPNQE
+650 AAFLLPNQE
-659 HSLEALARYFG
+659 HSLEALALYFG